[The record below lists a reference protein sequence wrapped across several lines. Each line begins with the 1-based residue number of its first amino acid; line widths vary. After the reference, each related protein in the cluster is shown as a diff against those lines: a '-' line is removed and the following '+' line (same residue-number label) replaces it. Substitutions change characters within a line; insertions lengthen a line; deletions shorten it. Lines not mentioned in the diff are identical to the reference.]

1 MGDYENIINTARE
14 EAERIGLAEGLA
26 KGLAEGLAKGLAKGR
41 AEERADNIRKML
53 AAGIPAATI
62 ADALGITV
70 EECEAYR

>member
-14 EAERIGLAEGLA
+14 EAERIGLAE
-26 KGLAEGLAKGLAKGR
+26 GLAKGR

>member
-14 EAERIGLAEGLA
+14 EAERI
-26 KGLAEGLAKGLAKGR
+26 GLAEGLAKGLAKGR